1 MTVLPP
7 TPTPTVPR
15 RPWAD
20 RLPPPIVMMGVPF
33 DQVDTRA
40 ALEIIGEMIAS
51 RRPHLLATANVDF
64 LAQVQEDTTLRRILV
79 DADLVVCDGTPL
91 VWMSRL
97 LGDPLPERVAG
108 SDLVPLLLDMAQ
120 ARGYR
125 VFFLGGRNEVVA
137 LAEEKIRARWPGL
150 QIAGFYSPPFAPLE
164 AMDHEDI
171 CRRVRETRADLLFVS
186 FGCPK
191 QEKWLAMNYR
201 SAGVPVAMGVG
212 ATIDF
217 LAGAVKRA
225 PMWMR
230 RTGLEWF
237 YRAAQEPKRLAGRY
251 WKDIRIVGPGLLRQ
265 LLTMRGKKTPPRT
278 APGSPPP
285 DLPPQPPPPA
295 VLRLP
300 ARLDALSAR
309 DAALWTAAETAAG
322 TLIADAS
329 ATSFIDSTGTGKLVR
344 LARQARERKG
354 AFILAGVTPEVLGTL
369 DLMKLRDFFMIAP
382 DMDSALALES
392 RMNATA

>member
-1 MTVLPP
+1 
-7 TPTPTVPR
+7 
-15 RPWAD
+15 
-20 RLPPPIVMMGVPF
+20 MMGVPF
-33 DQVDTRA
+33 DQVDTA
-40 ALEIIGEMIAS
+40 GALEVISEMIAS

-64 LAQVQEDTTLRRILV
+64 LAQVQEDETLRRILV

-91 VWMSRL
+91 VWMSKM

-108 SDLVPLLLDMAQ
+108 SDLVPLLLDLAQ

-125 VFFLGGRNEVVA
+125 VYFLGGRDEVVA

-150 QIAGFYSPPFAPLE
+150 DIAGFYSPPFAPLE
-164 AMDHEDI
+164 KMDHEDI
-171 CRRVRETRADLLFVS
+171 CRRIREARADLLFVS

-191 QEKWLAMNYR
+191 QEKWLALNYK
-201 SAGVPVAMGVG
+201 SAGVPVSIGVG

-225 PMWMR
+225 PVWMR

-237 YRAAQEPKRLAGRY
+237 YRVAQEPKRLAGRY

-265 LLTMRGKKTPPRT
+265 VLTMRGKKQRV
-278 APGSPPP
+278 A
-285 DLPPQPPPPA
+285 LPADDSASQEPLPPPPPNI
-295 VLRLP
+295 LQLP
-300 ARLDALSAR
+300 ARLDALAAR
-309 DAALWTAAETAAG
+309 DAALWIAAESAAG

-329 ATSFIDSTGTGKLVR
+329 ATTFLDSTGTGKLVR

-354 AFILAGVTPEVLGTL
+354 AFILAGVRPEVLQTL
-369 DLMKLRDFFMIAP
+369 DLMKLRDFFTLAP
-382 DMDSALALES
+382 DMETALALES
-392 RMNATA
+392 RMNAPTA